1 VNTSHSLH
9 SASVFLQIFKEG
21 KCEVHESDSR
31 NASLVPAVAQCDR
44 GNRILEEKSVIMA
57 AGVISH

>member
-1 VNTSHSLH
+1 M
-9 SASVFLQIFKEG
+9 
-21 KCEVHESDSR
+21 HESGSR